1 MQRKGTTLLALAAA
15 ALTLSV
21 LWYLNRPIIVKEATW
36 EDVKAEAQSGGYRL
50 ITTEE
55 LAQRYRQDAGKLL
68 LVDTRQDWEYRTGHM
83 KGAVNFPI
91 EPSAWGRWRS
101 QGASGQVSGTRQG
114 PAHRFLLS
122 GLSLS
127 PQRLGGPGG
136 RKARLQKRLSRS
148 LGVPGMAKARGC
160 PWPAIPWGC
169 AITHR
174 RPMPPAC
181 FPVGPWSGPC
191 WASSWAAWRST

>member
-50 ITTEE
+50 ITTAE

-83 KGAVNFPI
+83 QGAVNFPI

-101 QGASGQVSGTRQG
+101 ESPLAKFLG
-114 PAHRFLLS
+114 PD
-122 GLSLS
+122 
-127 PQRLGGPGG
+127 
-136 RKARLQKRLSRS
+136 KD
-148 LGVPGMAKARGC
+148 
-160 PWPAIPWGC
+160 
-169 AITHR
+169 
-174 RPMPPAC
+174 RPI
-181 FPVGPWSGPC
+181 FFY
-191 WASSWAAWRST
+191 